1 MTATGTR
8 PGRRDDLTDLRR
20 QTVIWIAVVLWLGS
34 GYLVT
39 IPPAGPY
46 ADLVL
51 RVFTAFLAVVVPLV
65 SLVIAAAWILALRE
79 RLRG

>member
-1 MTATGTR
+1 MK

-20 QTVIWIAVVLWLGS
+20 QTVIWIAVLIWLGW

-46 ADLVL
+46 ADAVL
-51 RVFTAFLAVVVPLV
+51 TIFTAFLALVVPLV

>member
-1 MTATGTR
+1 MK

-20 QTVIWIAVVLWLGS
+20 QTVIWIAVVVWLGS

-46 ADLVL
+46 SDAVL
-51 RVFTAFLAVVVPLV
+51 SIFTAFLALVVPLV
-65 SLVIAAAWILALRE
+65 SLVIVLAWVFALRA
-79 RLRG
+79 RGRA